1 MFLDPRT
8 KSAIGVPIADRE
20 TIWQLLE
27 EELINLALS
36 LGPLNAAAGAP
47 VAGPVAQLIGNNLR
61 RGGVAGRYTDDVNIF
76 LADLDSADNGF
87 NEVNDDDLQELMDAQ
102 GVDRNDVALD
112 PHNWTRE
119 SAQVIVQLELDL

>member
-1 MFLDPRT
+1 
-8 KSAIGVPIADRE
+8 
-20 TIWQLLE
+20 
-27 EELINLALS
+27 
-36 LGPLNAAAGAP
+36 
-47 VAGPVAQLIGNNLR
+47 
-61 RGGVAGRYTDDVNIF
+61 